1 MRELKEGV
9 TRYMHFYNSERFH
22 ESISYETPDSIY
34 ASKFSVGELEDIAWR
49 EWSTLEPT
57 TNGLDKGAQLR
68 FIS

>member
-34 ASKFSVGELEDIAWR
+34 ASKFSVGELEDIA
-49 EWSTLEPT
+49 
-57 TNGLDKGAQLR
+57 
-68 FIS
+68 